1 MLSEI
6 RCNAFAQKV
15 IKFQNGLN
23 VILGTDSGTN
33 SIGKSTFLLI
43 VDYAFGGKAYA
54 SSIDI
59 LRNVEE
65 HDIFFSFVFNDDT
78 HIFSRSNTNSGVVW
92 KCNAKYEKIEEITL
106 DEYCN
111 WLNKQ
116 YEINLPALSFRD
128 AVGRYIRVY
137 TKKNCDEFHPLH
149 YFPTEKS
156 ENAIFAFLKLCNEY
170 APLEIIQKEAKAS
183 KDALEAFKK
192 AQRLKFVANIT
203 KKEYEANITAIGKLH
218 EELQELSDGLENNL
232 LDVNAVASEH
242 AVYIKKLLSRVRRA
256 RSLIKSRYDAL
267 DENGEYKFSATTDN
281 FQELVRFF
289 PGANI
294 ARIEEIENFHKQ
306 ISSIFKK
313 ELSAERK
320 KIKETL
326 DEYDAIIQEHESQL
340 RALITDPKLSKM
352 VLTKHADILKQI
364 ERMQNENEAYLK
376 KEKLLAQSKADA
388 DRYDEIKLKQ
398 FAITSLRVNTEMQRI
413 NDLIYNGL
421 YQAPQLCFTNSSY
434 RFFTPDD
441 TGTGIAYKGLIV
453 YDLAMLTLTKLPILV
468 HDSVILKQISD
479 DAIERIM
486 ELYAGFDK
494 QVIIA
499 LDKQSSY
506 SSATEKTL
514 LERAILILSPGGG
527 ELFGRS
533 WG

>member
-6 RCNAFAQKV
+6 RCNAFAQNV

-43 VDYAFGGKAYA
+43 VDYAFGGREY
-54 SSIDI
+54 SRSNDI

-65 HDIFFSFVFNDDT
+65 HDIFFSFVFNGST
-78 HIFSRSNTNSGVVW
+78 HVFSRSNTNSGIVW
-92 KCNAKYEKIEEITL
+92 KCNEQYEKIEEITL
-106 DEYCN
+106 EEYCN
-111 WLNKQ
+111 WLNEQ
-116 YEINLPALSFRD
+116 YSIKLPALSFRD

-170 APLEIIQKEAKAS
+170 APLAKIQKEVKAS
-183 KDALEAFKK
+183 KEALEAFKK
-192 AQRLKFVANIT
+192 AQRLKFVANIS
-203 KKEYEANITAIGKLH
+203 KKEYEANIVEIGKLY
-218 EELQELSDGLENNL
+218 EELQALTDGLENNL
-232 LDVNAVASEH
+232 LDVDAVASEH
-242 AVYIKKLLSRVRRA
+242 AVYIKKLLSRARRA
-256 RSLIKSRYDAL
+256 RSLVKSRYDAL
-267 DENGEYKFSATTDN
+267 DENGEYRFSATTDN
-281 FQELVRFF
+281 FEELLRFF

-294 ARIEEIENFHKQ
+294 ARIEEIEAFHKQ
-306 ISSIFKK
+306 ISSIFKR
-313 ELSAERK
+313 ELNAERK
-320 KIKETL
+320 KIKEIL
-326 DEYDAIIQEHESQL
+326 DEYDVIIQEYETQL
-340 RALITDPKLSKM
+340 RTVISDPKLSKM
-352 VLTKHADILKQI
+352 VLTKHADILKRI
-364 ERMQNENEAYLK
+364 ERMQNENDAYLK
-376 KEKLLAQSKADA
+376 KEKLSEQAKEDA
-388 DRYDEIKLKQ
+388 DRYDEIKLQQ
-398 FAITSLRVNTEMQRI
+398 FGIASLRVNTEMQRI
-413 NDLIYNGL
+413 NNLIYNGL
-421 YQAPQLCFTNSSY
+421 YQSPQLCLNNANY

-453 YDLAMLTLTKLPILV
+453 FDLAMLNLTKLPVLV
-468 HDSVILKQISD
+468 HDSVILKQIAD

-486 ELYAGFDK
+486 ELYSASEK

-506 SSATEKTL
+506 SAATEKTL
-514 LERAILILSPGGG
+514 TERAVLVLSPGGG